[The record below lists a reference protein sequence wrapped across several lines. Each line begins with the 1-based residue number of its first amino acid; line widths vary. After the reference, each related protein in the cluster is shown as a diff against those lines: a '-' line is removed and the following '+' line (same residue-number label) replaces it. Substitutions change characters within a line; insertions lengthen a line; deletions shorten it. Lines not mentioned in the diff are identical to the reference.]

1 LLREG
6 DEMSNRRSA
15 TRRDLPALCLLYS
28 VIFAL
33 AAIGLPFG
41 AKLDMARKDEL
52 RSITGIVQDT
62 SRTNLSK
69 AGPKLHIFVRDGDRV
84 FHLTQDDLSNVAPAV
99 CNLRAG
105 DNVTALVRR
114 DFLGRD
120 LEWVWEVRR
129 DGVTLLS
136 YEQTERYLEQSMGR
150 MKVIAVWAGVI
161 SIGLLGLAIR
171 LRTHF
176 GAWSEGMRQSVQSTT
191 LITPST
197 R

>member
-1 LLREG
+1 MG
-6 DEMSNRRSA
+6 TKRSA

-33 AAIGLPFG
+33 AAVGLPFG
-41 AKLDMARKDEL
+41 TKLDTARKDEL
-52 RSITGIVQDT
+52 RSIGGIVLDT
-62 SRTNLSK
+62 SLTNLPK
-69 AGPKLHIFVRDGDRV
+69 AGPKLHIYVRDGDRV
-84 FHLTQDDLSNVAPAV
+84 FHLTQDDLSNEAPDV
-99 CNLRAG
+99 CTLRVG

-136 YEQTERYLEQSMGR
+136 YEQTERHLENTMKR
-150 MKVIAVWAGVI
+150 MKVIALCAGVI

-176 GAWSEGMRQSVQSTT
+176 GAWSEGMSQSVRPTT
-191 LITPST
+191 LTTPIS